1 MSKKTLGQLI
11 KKLRKQKKLSLRK
24 LADKTDVSW
33 VIITHVENGKV
44 STSKKVLKQIAEA
57 LDYNVDKLLAAGDA
71 VGDDIEK
78 IITKTP
84 TAVPEF
90 LRTAKNLTED
100 DWRSLTK
107 QVKNMKKRRNRSEL
121 DNGKQ

>member
-11 KKLRKQKKLSLRK
+11 RKLRKQKGLSLRN
-24 LADKTDVSW
+24 LAKQVDVSY
-33 VIITHVENGKV
+33 VQIAHIENGKF
-44 STSKKVLKQIAEA
+44 STSKKVFEQLAIA
-57 LDYNVDKLLAAGDA
+57 LDYDVDKLLAAGNV

-78 IITKTP
+78 IIKKKP

-100 DWRSLTK
+100 DWRSLTE
-107 QVKNMKKRRNRSEL
+107 QVKNMNKK
-121 DNGKQ
+121 KK

>member
-11 KKLRKQKKLSLRK
+11 RKLRKQKGLSLRN
-24 LADKTDVSW
+24 LAEQVDVSY
-33 VIITHVENGKV
+33 VQIAHIENGKF
-44 STSKKVLKQIAEA
+44 STSKRIFEQLAKA
-57 LDYNVDKLLAAGDA
+57 LDYDVDKLLAAGDV

-78 IITKTP
+78 IIKKKP

-107 QVKNMKKRRNRSEL
+107 QVKNMKKNRSEL

>member
-11 KKLRKQKKLSLRK
+11 RKLRKKQKPYMSLRT
-24 LADKTDVSW
+24 LAKKTDVSW
-33 VIITHVENGKV
+33 VIITHIENGKV

-100 DWRSLTK
+100 DWRSLTE
-107 QVKNMKKRRNRSEL
+107 QVKNRDKK
-121 DNGKQ
+121 KK